1 MTVTVEQF
9 IKEAEVLEGPVLTFY
24 LRTSPHNEEWKIV
37 LKNGLNRTKEYVE
50 AANEEDVSLF
60 ERIRKEVER
69 AVRDQQRHFKN
80 GLIGVA
86 NSEHVQLLTTQ
97 PPVRDEFHWEAQA
110 MLRQLK
116 ELTEAY
122 PKTGLVFVQKEY
134 IVLLDVLLG
143 KLIEED
149 AYELNVDT
157 NDWVRYKGLAYG
169 GIISSS
175 ANHRDVFESRMKE
188 HEKQWYRQVAPKVA
202 KHAKDKGWEE
212 VYIVGAKQ
220 LTDLF
225 QQEVPKM
232 NVTKVINHNYASK
245 SSAEMIDRVLL
256 STDE

>member
-86 NSEHVQLLTTQ
+86 NSERVILLTTQ

-143 KLIEED
+143 ELIEED

-157 NDWVRYKGLAYG
+157 NDWIRYKGLAYG
-169 GIISSS
+169 GITSL
-175 ANHRDVFESRMKE
+175 
-188 HEKQWYRQVAPKVA
+188 KV
-202 KHAKDKGWEE
+202 E
-212 VYIVGAKQ
+212 
-220 LTDLF
+220 
-225 QQEVPKM
+225 
-232 NVTKVINHNYASK
+232 
-245 SSAEMIDRVLL
+245 
-256 STDE
+256 